1 MLSNL
6 ASISKSLLAA
16 FRRAWAFLKFNG
28 FLKGFWVGIFVYFYR
43 FIGFPLWLAGIC
55 FFLESDVCNVHICQ
69 VTKFSLSWW
78 TIRCPLWYWPPDPYR
93 CYSLSMCHNSKPVIT
108 SSCHCRAPGT
118 YGKVNAT
125 TECFHLKL
133 SPLWYK
139 IWSIN
144 RVLLKNCSPDSS
156 RKHLI
161 PCNSPQTGQ
170 LPATPSAEAQPRGQM
185 SWSQRIG
192 GALAMSF
199 CQIHFFFWLEDD
211 RHLLRPAAASCRQ
224 VESTLP

>member
-43 FIGFPLWLAGIC
+43 FIGFSLWLA
-55 FFLESDVCNVHICQ
+55 SV
-69 VTKFSLSWW
+69 FSWNLMFATYIFAKLPNLVWVDEQFVALYDIDPQIPIAAIACPCATTPNLS
-78 TIRCPLWYWPPDPYR
+78 
-93 CYSLSMCHNSKPVIT
+93 SLHLAFHPFQG
-108 SSCHCRAPGT
+108 P
-118 YGKVNAT
+118 GKVNAT
-125 TECFHLKL
+125 TECFSLETIP
-133 SPLWYK
+133 SWYK

-161 PCNSPQTGQ
+161 PCDSPQTGQ

>member
-1 MLSNL
+1 MNNSLPFMILTPRSL
-6 ASISKSLLAA
+6 SLLQ
-16 FRRAWAFLKFNG
+16 LVHVPQ
-28 FLKGFWVGIFVYFYR
+28 LQTCHH
-43 FIGFPLWLAGIC
+43 FIL
-55 FFLESDVCNVHICQ
+55 
-69 VTKFSLSWW
+69 LS
-78 TIRCPLWYWPPDPYR
+78 IH
-93 CYSLSMCHNSKPVIT
+93 S
-108 SSCHCRAPGT
+108 RAPGT

-125 TECFHLKL
+125 TECFSLETIP
-133 SPLWYK
+133 SWYK